1 MVPWWK
7 KGDTTSVLYIMP
19 LVDEAALKTRASL
32 KPGQVDERKKK
43 Q

>member
-7 KGDTTSVLYIMP
+7 KGDTTSVLYI
-19 LVDEAALKTRASL
+19 DEAALKTRASL